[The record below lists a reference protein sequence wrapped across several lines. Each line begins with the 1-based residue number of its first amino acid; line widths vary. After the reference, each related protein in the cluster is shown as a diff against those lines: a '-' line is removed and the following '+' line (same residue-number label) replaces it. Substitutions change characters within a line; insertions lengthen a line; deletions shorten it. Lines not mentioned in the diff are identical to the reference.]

1 MVLIAQLSRIGC
13 NLLIQSREVRSC
25 GIFRLDIGT
34 ICCRTNFC
42 IHRAAGYQLLRA
54 ICFRIIRIRF
64 RGISNLACTD
74 CFTPRILAGL
84 LCCFSPCFYIITIT
98 RVFNGVVTLIKLHV
112 TVLISLIDFDILAHI
127 GRILQLLHDNSIV
140 IFNTISCFDET
151 VVSSGLVFI
160 FCYSRCLGIIIARSI
175 SIDLTVR
182 QLFPFDG
189 ITGHIPSIMTK
200 SNRVC
205 FIRRGLIADGCAV
218 LRRHDGLPASSQ
230 RIIRIFASGT
240 ASYTD

>member
-1 MVLIAQLSRIGC
+1 MGVKSGSHTTCTLGAIILVIEIARNGRQQFIIRCFILNRIILDVMVLIAQLSRIGC

-84 LCCFSPCFYIITIT
+84 LCCFSPCFYSITIT
-98 RVFNGVVTLIKLHV
+98 RVFNGVVVFIKLYV
-112 TVLISLIDFDILAHI
+112 SIFIRLIDFDLTAHI
-127 GRILQLLHDNSIV
+127 RSILQLFHDNSIMV
-140 IFNTISCFDET
+140 FNAVSCFNKA
-151 VVSSGLVFI
+151 VVVGGRIPAVLRGFI
-160 FCYSRCLGIIIARSI
+160 SF
-175 SIDLTVR
+175 
-182 QLFPFDG
+182 
-189 ITGHIPSIMTK
+189 IMTK
-200 SNRVC
+200 
-205 FIRRGLIADGCAV
+205 
-218 LRRHDGLPASSQ
+218 
-230 RIIRIFASGT
+230 
-240 ASYTD
+240 

>member
-1 MVLIAQLSRIGC
+1 MVLVAQLSRIGC

-42 IHRAAGYQLLRA
+42 IHRAAGYQLLRT
-54 ICFRIIRIRF
+54 IGLFIRYIR
-64 RGISNLACTD
+64 ISNLAGADSYTPSI
-74 CFTPRILAGL
+74 FTSL
-84 LCCFSPCFYIITIT
+84 LCGLSLCFYSITL
-98 RVFNGVVTLIKLHV
+98 VFNGVVTLIKLHV

-140 IFNTISCFDET
+140 IFNTISRFDET

-182 QLFPFDG
+182 QMFPFDG